1 MCTETHDVVII
12 GGGIVGLSLA
22 YFLARA
28 GLDACVIERN
38 DIGAESTG
46 RCAGI
51 IGQGHRQAPDQ
62 SLVMRAMELW
72 KRFASESE
80 LDFEFRQH
88 GTVSLAWN
96 DQHAAEW
103 QDMAARERERGLDCV
118 WLDRAE
124 TRDVV
129 PAVRGPYV
137 GSVYYPSDAS
147 AHPYRAC
154 VALARAAARAG
165 ATIHERRAAT
175 GIETAH
181 GRVVGVRTSGA
192 SIATESVVV
201 AAGGWSAE
209 LSGAIGVRIPAEARL
224 SHLIVTERLPPILGP
239 VLTTHF
245 YGYFRQSCA
254 GNMLIG
260 YPARPVGGLDRR
272 VTLDAVRTAARRG
285 ARLIPDLTHVS
296 IVRSFTGFT
305 VWTPDLMSVIGAA
318 DEPAGFY
325 VATAFC
331 GRGFALGPAVGE
343 ALSELIITGR
353 TPPSIAP
360 HGLGRFREM
369 SRAADTVAPIPTT
382 PEGAARG
389 T

>member
-1 MCTETHDVVII
+1 MGTETHDIVII

-22 YFLARA
+22 CFLARA
-28 GLDACVIERN
+28 GLDACVVERN
-38 DIGAESTG
+38 DIGGESTG

-51 IGQGHRQAPDQ
+51 IGQGHRRAPDQ

-96 DQHAAEW
+96 DQHAVEW
-103 QDMAARERERGLDCV
+103 RDMAARERERGLDCV

-129 PAVRGPYV
+129 QALRGPYQ

-154 VALARAAARAG
+154 VAFARAAARAG
-165 ATIHERRAAT
+165 ARIHERRAVT
-175 GIETAH
+175 GIEVAR
-181 GRVVGVRTSGA
+181 GKVVGVRTPGA
-192 SIATESVVV
+192 SIATERVVV

-209 LSGAIGVRIPAEARL
+209 LSGAIGVRIPAEARR
-224 SHLIVTERLPPILGP
+224 SQLIVTEKLPPILGP
-239 VLTTHF
+239 VVATHY
-245 YGYFRQSCA
+245 YGYFRQTAS

-260 YPARPVGGLDRR
+260 YPARPVEGLDRR
-272 VTLDAVRTAARRG
+272 VTFDAVRTAARRA
-285 ARLIPDLTHVS
+285 ARLIPGLAQVS
-296 IVRSFTGFT
+296 LIRAFTGFT
-305 VWTPDLMSVIGAA
+305 VWTPDLRSVIGAA
-318 DEPAGFY
+318 NEPAGFY
-325 VATAFC
+325 AATAFC

-343 ALSELIITGR
+343 VLGELITTGR
-353 TPPSIAP
+353 TTLSIAP
-360 HGLGRFREM
+360 YRLDRFERTTD
-369 SRAADTVAPIPTT
+369 AAVTM
-382 PEGAARG
+382 ARRDPRR
-389 T
+389 

>member
-1 MCTETHDVVII
+1 MGTETHDVVVI
-12 GGGIVGLSLA
+12 GGGIAGLSLA
-22 YFLARA
+22 CFLARA

-38 DIGAESTG
+38 EVGGESTG

-51 IGQGHRQAPDQ
+51 IGQGHRQASDQ
-62 SLVMRAMELW
+62 LLVMRAMELW

-103 QDMAARERERGLDCV
+103 RDMAARERERGLDCV
-118 WLDRAE
+118 WLNRAE
-124 TRDVV
+124 TRDMV
-129 PAVRGPYV
+129 PAVRGPYQ

-165 ATIHERRAAT
+165 ARIHERRAVT
-175 GIETAH
+175 GIEVAR
-181 GRVVGVRTSGA
+181 GKIVGVRTPGA
-192 SIATESVVV
+192 SIATERVVV

-209 LSGAIGVRIPAEARL
+209 LSGAVGVRIPAEARR
-224 SHLIVTERLPPILGP
+224 SHLIVTEKLSTILGP
-239 VLTTHF
+239 VVATHY
-245 YGYFRQSCA
+245 YGYFRQTPS

-260 YPARPVGGLDRR
+260 YPARPVEGLDRR
-272 VTLDAVRTAARRG
+272 VTLDAVRTAARRA
-285 ARLIPDLTHVS
+285 ARLIPCLAPVS
-296 IVRSFTGFT
+296 LLRAFTGFT
-305 VWTPDLMSVIGAA
+305 VWTPDLRSVIGAA
-318 DEPAGFY
+318 NEPAGLY

-343 ALSELIITGR
+343 ALGELITTGR
-353 TPPSIAP
+353 TTLSIAP
-360 HGLGRFREM
+360 YGLDRFEPA
-369 SRAADTVAPIPTT
+369 SGQST
-382 PEGAARG
+382 G
-389 T
+389 